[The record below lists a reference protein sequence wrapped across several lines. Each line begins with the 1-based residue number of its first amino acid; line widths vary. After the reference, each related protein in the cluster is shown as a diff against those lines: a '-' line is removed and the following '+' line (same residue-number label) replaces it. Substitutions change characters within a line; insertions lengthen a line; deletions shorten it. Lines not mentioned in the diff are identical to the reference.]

1 MLHSGHLAAKSMS
14 GNGLAVAEA
23 HSLGA
28 ADREILAILWLLG
41 VPELSRPLNE
51 MSIHFENS
59 GWRPVIADDF
69 TFAGVGKVTDAICT
83 HFAEGGIPNKS
94 VIIGHDTHFLGE
106 HFAAECA
113 QVVSAHGFRTL
124 LRNELGFKFIGALIN
139 EDKII
144 LGGEESAGL
153 SIKGHYPEKDGIP
166 ACLLAA
172 EAVAARGESLTQQL
186 NAPFARVGK
195 LESGRIGVRLTPEV
209 MKSLKERLAQDPT
222 EIGGRP
228 IARTNRLDGVKFI
241 FGDGS

>member
-1 MLHSGHLAAKSMS
+1 MLHSAHLAAKSLT

-59 GWRPVIADDF
+59 GWRPVIADYF

-94 VIIGHDTHFLGE
+94 VIIGHD
-106 HFAAECA
+106 
-113 QVVSAHGFRTL
+113 RTL
-124 LRNELGFKFIGALIN
+124 LPNQLGFKFIGELIN

-172 EAVAARGESLTQQL
+172 EAVAPRGESLTQQL